1 MYFLVMKTLKSLKT
15 VFGVFKNVKK
25 PVFFRFPQ
33 KFIFEIT
40 HSPYKKSD
48 IKRSFLGSSQQGLS
62 SNLNVDTVKSR
73 LLIPLP
79 LTAVNSQTPPNLPI
93 LVTFLIFQLGK
104 CLKIFLKIAL
114 NLYTFLLLEMYIG
127 FRILKTV
134 FESSF
139 TLRIVVT
146 FLIFELEKCLRY
158 FWKLQ

>member
-1 MYFLVMKTLKSLKT
+1 MYFLVIKSLKPLKA

-25 PVFFRFPQ
+25 PVFFRFSQ

-48 IKRSFLGSSQQGLS
+48 IKRSFLGSSQQVLS

-93 LVTFLIFQLGK
+93 LVTFLIF
-104 CLKIFLKIAL
+104 
-114 NLYTFLLLEMYIG
+114 
-127 FRILKTV
+127 
-134 FESSF
+134 
-139 TLRIVVT
+139 
-146 FLIFELEKCLRY
+146 ELEKCQRY
-158 FWKLQ
+158 FWKSQRISKRFNFLRNIYLESKNFKDSFQKLFNSKII